1 MKKQA
6 DKQARLSETENVVEE
21 LVLLAEDY
29 FLFGTA
35 NTEGKLNAHCDK
47 LSFL

>member
-21 LVLLAEDY
+21 LVRLAEDY

-35 NTEGKLNAHCDK
+35 NTEGKLKAHCDK